1 MDRLRN
7 GLIVGF
13 NCGMTAFLFSA
24 SFSLA
29 GALHPAA
36 LLPSSLLF
44 SGLSGVSYSYSSQE
58 TKREFLTFLCGASY
72 GILAA
77 LFLFK
82 FPALAANIAFSCS
95 DMLLC

>member
-24 SFSLA
+24 SFSLV

-44 SGLSGVSYSYSSQE
+44 SGLSGASYSYSSQE

-72 GILAA
+72 GILTAF
-77 LFLFK
+77 FLFK
-82 FPALAANIAFSCS
+82 FPVLISTIAFSCPN
-95 DMLLC
+95 MLLC